1 MARTKGASGRRR
13 LGAVRVKND
22 STLVP
27 INSERAQALLANR
40 PLLPLA
46 RKGLDRSLLQRIRDG
61 RQASMRFGPLKLLAE
76 LLVVPVGELLVAS
89 GPGETCDTYR
99 IDVTARAVA
108 QECWQAGG
116 QRGECPLWLDGLV
129 RSLLSY
135 DLWAGAFLAGGIP
148 AIRIDPERGGRMRGR
163 AMECRETKR
172 RQFCDHMAAAIRVL
186 LPTDADQGHGVR
198 VNPWRAGAL
207 LQALQ
212 SGYVTRVQAVGTPS
226 TAAVRRLVEEEVDR
240 LLSAMHDPQ
249 PPH

>member
-27 INSERAQALLANR
+27 INSERARSLLANR
-40 PLLPLA
+40 PLLQLA

-61 RQASMRFGPLKLLAE
+61 RQASMRFGPLKRLAE
-76 LLVVPVGELLVAS
+76 LLDVPVGELLVAS
-89 GPGETCDTYR
+89 GPGETGDAYR

-108 QECWQAGG
+108 KECWQAGG
-116 QRGECPLWLDGLV
+116 QKGECPLWLDGLV
-129 RSLLSY
+129 HSLLSY
-135 DLWAGAFLAGGIP
+135 DLWAEAFLNGGIP

-163 AMECRETKR
+163 TMVCREEKR
-172 RQFCDHMAAAIRVL
+172 RQFCDHMAAAIRL
-186 LPTDADQGHGVR
+186 FLPKDGDKDHGIR
-198 VNPWRAGAL
+198 VNPRRAGAL

-226 TAAVRRLVEEEVDR
+226 TAALRRLVAAEADR
-240 LLSAMHDPQ
+240 LLSAMHDPE
-249 PPH
+249 PTR